1 MSLVTKVMLGNAD
14 NECAR
19 LGSAAMLAEAGEEP
33 GTRELEVFADGSILQ
48 RRGCGGARMGDH
60 EDGAE
65 EKEEAEE
72 MEEPEED
79 AVDIGTGRW
88 MEAKRGCGWG

>member
-1 MSLVTKVMLGNAD
+1 MLGNAD
-14 NECAR
+14 KECAR

-33 GTRELEVFADGSILQ
+33 GTRELEGFADGSILQ
-48 RRGCGGARMGDH
+48 RRGCGCARKGDH

-65 EKEEAEE
+65 EKEETEE
-72 MEEPEED
+72 EEED
-79 AVDIGTGRW
+79 EDCAAAVDIGTGRW